1 MNRVHHTL
9 HLAML
14 ALKLA
19 IWQDLCIAPRHV
31 GQCEEILNLAGGKE
45 RGRGV
50 VQWVEGRAAQQEVG
64 GVCVAYVPLSWPLR
78 ET

>member
-19 IWQDLCIAPRHV
+19 IWQDLCIAPGYV
-31 GQCEEILNLAGGKE
+31 GQCEEILDLAGWE
-45 RGRGV
+45 RGRRV
-50 VQWVEGRAAQQEVG
+50 VQWVEGRAAQHKVE
-64 GVCVAYVPLSWPLR
+64 GVVYVPLSWPLR